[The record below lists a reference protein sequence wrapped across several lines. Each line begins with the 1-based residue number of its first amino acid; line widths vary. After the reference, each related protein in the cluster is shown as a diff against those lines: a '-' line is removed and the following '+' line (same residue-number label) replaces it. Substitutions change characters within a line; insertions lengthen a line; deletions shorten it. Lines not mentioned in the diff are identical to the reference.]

1 MCGITGIL
9 SNKDILNSIN
19 RANNKIAHRGP
30 DDSGVMQY
38 KNIALAHQR
47 LSILDLSE
55 RGHQPMVSNDGTLT
69 IVYNG
74 EIYNHQ
80 EIRNKIGAAYSF
92 KSSTD
97 TETILAGYQIYGTA
111 IFEMLNGIFA
121 LAILDKNKN
130 ELIVCRDQYGV
141 KPLYYYSHNGDF
153 VFGSEIKS
161 FLEIPDIDKSLDYRA
176 LVNYLHFLYSP
187 GEQTPFKHIKK
198 LSPGHYIKVPL
209 DRISDLTFT
218 KYFEIPFIGEYK
230 EYNEDEWINGLDL
243 HFTNAVE
250 RQLMSDVPVGFFL
263 SGGLDSSL
271 IVAIARKITGK
282 KLSTYTID
290 TDMTK
295 DNIEGFTNDLHY
307 AKQVAKH
314 LDVDLQIVKSDVD
327 IVKDFDKMIWHLD
340 EPQADAAPLNVL
352 NISQKAREN
361 GDFVLLG
368 GTGGD
373 DLFSG
378 YRRHQAIL
386 MEKYLKVT
394 PGFIA
399 KGLKKFSSILPQDN
413 PNVRRAAKLLKH
425 GDLPQIERLAGY
437 YEWLPLSVNKSLFG
451 SSILEEIKTY
461 DPSKILIDSLSN
473 IKNEKEILNYL
484 LYWDMKY
491 FLTDHNLNYTDKMS
505 MAVGIETRVPFLD
518 NDLVKFSTQLPV
530 NLKMK
535 GKETK
540 YLLKKV
546 AERYLPK
553 EVIYRSKTGFGAPV
567 RKWITQDLDEMIND
581 YLSIENI
588 KNRGIFDS
596 SEVHNLI
603 KNNKKGKID
612 ASYSV
617 WSLLAIESWMRQFV
631 DK

>member
-9 SNKDILNSIN
+9 SNKDILKYVVE
-19 RANNKIAHRGP
+19 ANEMIAHRGP
-30 DDSGVMQY
+30 DDEGIFYYMSL
-38 KNIALAHQR
+38 ALAHQR
-47 LSILDLSE
+47 LSILDLSK
-55 RGHQPMVSNDGTLT
+55 RGHQPMLSNDGS
-69 IVYNG
+69 IAIIYNG

-80 EIRNKIGAAYSF
+80 ELRSKIGNSYSF
-92 KSSTD
+92 NSSTD
-97 TETILAGYQIYGTA
+97 TETILAGYQIYGTD
-111 IFEMLNGIFA
+111 IFNMLNGIFA
-121 LAILDKNKN
+121 LAILDKSKN
-130 ELIVCRDQYGV
+130 ELIICRDQYGI

-153 VFGSEIKS
+153 IFGSEIKS
-161 FLEIPDIDKSLDYRA
+161 FLNIPGLNKNLDYTA
-176 LVNYLHFLYSP
+176 LVNYLHYLYSP
-187 GEQTPFKHIKK
+187 GEKTPFEYIKK
-198 LSPGHYIKVPL
+198 LAPGHFIKISL
-209 DRISDLTFT
+209 DNINELNFT
-218 KYFEIPFIGEYK
+218 KYFEIPFTGEYDAFTEK
-230 EYNEDEWINGLDL
+230 EWIDKLDV

-250 RQLMSDVPVGFFL
+250 RQLQSDVPVGFFL

-271 IVAIARKITGK
+271 IVAIARKISGK
-282 KLSTYTID
+282 KLRTYTID

-295 DNIEGFTNDLHY
+295 DNIEGFTNDLFY
-307 AKQVAKH
+307 AKKVAKH
-314 LDVDLQIVKSDVD
+314 LNVDLEIVKSDVD

-352 NISQKAREN
+352 KISNKAREN

-386 MEKYLKVT
+386 MEKYLKLT
-394 PGFIA
+394 PGIIA
-399 KGLKKFSSILPQDN
+399 SGLKKLISVLPQDN

-425 GDLPQIERLAGY
+425 GNLPQLERLAGY
-437 YEWLPLSVNKSLFG
+437 YEWLPSDINKSLFS
-451 SSILEEIKTY
+451 SSIQ
-461 DPSKILIDSLSN
+461 DKIRNFNPTRILTDSLNN
-473 IKNEKEILNYL
+473 IPKEKEILNYL

-491 FLTDHNLNYTDKMS
+491 FLPDHNLNYTDKMS

-518 NDLVKFSTQLPV
+518 NDLVKFSTRLPV

-553 EVIYRSKTGFGAPV
+553 EVIYRPKTGFGAPI
-567 RKWITQDLDEMIND
+567 RKWITKDLDEMIND
-581 YLSIENI
+581 YLSLNSI
-588 KNRGIFDS
+588 KNRGIFDYK
-596 SEVHNLI
+596 EVHNLI
-603 KNNKKGKID
+603 ENNKKGKID
-612 ASYSV
+612 ASYSI
-617 WSLLAIESWMRQFV
+617 WGLLAIESWMRQFV

>member
-1 MCGITGIL
+1 MCGITGII
-9 SNKDILNSIN
+9 SNKDIQKRIVD
-19 RANNKIAHRGP
+19 ANTIIHHRGP
-30 DDSGVMQY
+30 DDTGYFMY
-38 KNIALAHQR
+38 NNLALGHQR

-55 RGHQPMVSNDGTLT
+55 RGHQPMLSNDGSLA

-80 EIRNKIGAAYSF
+80 ELRSKIGNSYSF
-92 KSSTD
+92 NSSTD
-97 TETILAGYQIYGTA
+97 TETILAGYQIYGTD
-111 IFEMLNGIFA
+111 IFNMLNGIFA
-121 LAILDKNKN
+121 LAILDKSKN
-130 ELIVCRDQYGV
+130 ELIICRDQYGV

-161 FLEIPDIDKSLDYRA
+161 FLNIPGLNKRLDYSA
-176 LVNYLHFLYSP
+176 LVNYLHYLYSP
-187 GEQTPFKHIKK
+187 GEKTPFEYIKK
-198 LSPGHYIKVPL
+198 LAPGHFIKISL
-209 DRISDLTFT
+209 DNINDLKST
-218 KYFEIPFIGEYK
+218 KYFEIPFTGEYDTYTEK
-230 EYNEDEWINGLDL
+230 EWIDKLDI

-250 RQLMSDVPVGFFL
+250 RQLQSDVPVGFFL

-271 IVAIARKITGK
+271 IVAIAQKNTGK
-282 KLSTYTID
+282 KLRAYTID

-295 DNIEGFTNDLHY
+295 DNIEGFTNDLYY
-307 AKQVAKH
+307 AKKVAKH
-314 LDVDLQIVKSDVD
+314 LDVDLEIVKSDVD

-352 NISQKAREN
+352 KISNKAREN

-378 YRRHQAIL
+378 YRRHQAVL
-386 MEKYLKVT
+386 MEKYLKLT

-399 KGLKKFSSILPQDN
+399 SGLKKLISVLPQDN

-425 GDLPQIERLAGY
+425 GNLPQLERLAGY
-437 YEWLPLSVNKSLFG
+437 YEWLPLDTNKSLFS
-451 SSILEEIKTY
+451 SSIQDKIKNYNPTEILT
-461 DPSKILIDSLSN
+461 DSLSN
-473 IKNEKEILNYL
+473 IPKEKEILNYL

-491 FLTDHNLNYTDKMS
+491 FLPDHNLNYTDKMS

-518 NDLVKFSTQLPV
+518 NDLVKFSTRLPV

-553 EVIYRSKTGFGAPV
+553 EVIYRPKTGFGAPV

-581 YLSIENI
+581 YLSLSSIE
-588 KNRGIFDS
+588 NRGIFDYK
-596 SEVHNLI
+596 EVHNLI
-603 KNNKKGKID
+603 ENNKKGKID

>member
-9 SNKDILNSIN
+9 SNKDILKYVVE
-19 RANNKIAHRGP
+19 ANEMIAHRGP
-30 DDSGVMQY
+30 DDEGTIYY
-38 KNIALAHQR
+38 KNLALAHQR
-47 LSILDLSE
+47 LSILDLSK
-55 RGHQPMVSNDGTLT
+55 RGHQPMLSNDDS
-69 IVYNG
+69 IAIIYNG

-80 EIRNKIGAAYSF
+80 ELRSKIGNSYSF
-92 KSSTD
+92 NSSTD
-97 TETILAGYQIYGTA
+97 TETILAGYQIYGTD
-111 IFEMLNGIFA
+111 IFNMLNGIFA
-121 LAILDKNKN
+121 LAILDKSKN
-130 ELIVCRDQYGV
+130 ELIICRDQYGI

-153 VFGSEIKS
+153 IFGSEIKS
-161 FLEIPDIDKSLDYRA
+161 FLNIPGLNKNLDYTA
-176 LVNYLHFLYSP
+176 LVNYLHYLYSP
-187 GEQTPFKHIKK
+187 GEKTPFEYIKK
-198 LSPGHYIKVPL
+198 LAPGHFIKISL
-209 DRISDLTFT
+209 DNINELNFT
-218 KYFEIPFIGEYK
+218 KYFEIPFTGEYDAFTEK
-230 EYNEDEWINGLDL
+230 EWIDKLDV

-250 RQLMSDVPVGFFL
+250 RQLQSDVPVGFFL

-271 IVAIARKITGK
+271 IVAIARKISGK
-282 KLSTYTID
+282 KLRTYTID

-295 DNIEGFTNDLHY
+295 DNIEGFTNDLFY
-307 AKQVAKH
+307 AKKVAKH
-314 LDVDLQIVKSDVD
+314 LNVDLEIVKSDVD

-352 NISQKAREN
+352 KISNKAREN

-386 MEKYLKVT
+386 MEKYLKLT
-394 PGFIA
+394 PGIIA
-399 KGLKKFSSILPQDN
+399 SGLKKLISVLPQDN

-425 GDLPQIERLAGY
+425 GNLPQLERLAGY
-437 YEWLPLSVNKSLFG
+437 YEWLPSDINKSLFS
-451 SSILEEIKTY
+451 SSIQ
-461 DPSKILIDSLSN
+461 DKIRNFNPTRILTDSLNN
-473 IKNEKEILNYL
+473 IPKEKEILNYL

-491 FLTDHNLNYTDKMS
+491 FLPDHNLNYTDKMS

-518 NDLVKFSTQLPV
+518 NDLVKFSTRLPV

-553 EVIYRSKTGFGAPV
+553 EVIYRPKTGFGAPI
-567 RKWITQDLDEMIND
+567 RKWITKDLDEMIND
-581 YLSIENI
+581 YLSLNSI
-588 KNRGIFDS
+588 KNRGIFDYK
-596 SEVHNLI
+596 EVHNLI
-603 KNNKKGKID
+603 ENNKKGKID
-612 ASYSV
+612 ASYSI
-617 WSLLAIESWMRQFV
+617 WGLLAIESWMRQFV